1 MEKEDTIMSQA
12 FVTIETLAKHFSV
25 SISTIRLWI
34 KQNYIPN
41 NTYIKL
47 GQTYRFNLP
56 LVSAAL
62 EKASLD
68 VNKKTTPITEDSS
81 VDNDV

>member
-1 MEKEDTIMSQA
+1 MENKDTIMSQA

-25 SISTIRLWI
+25 SVSTIRLWI

-41 NTYIKL
+41 NTYIQI
-47 GQTYRFNLP
+47 GQTYRYSIP

-62 EKASLD
+62 KKATLD
-68 VNKKTTPITEDSS
+68 VDKKTIHVPEDSS
-81 VDNDV
+81 IDKDV